1 MSEHGI
7 TWLDLSEYNLF
18 CLLAFEKNKQNNNN
32 NKRNEMKF
40 NWIICFNFL
49 EEKNPQK
56 KLKNCKIRNEMKRNE
71 LRFMFNAV
79 VHINPC
85 PSIKE
90 NII

>member
-49 EEKNPQK
+49 EEKNP
-56 KLKNCKIRNEMKRNE
+56 IRNEMKRNE
-71 LRFMFNAV
+71 LKFMFNAV

-85 PSIKE
+85 PFIKE